1 MESRRRKPIAP
12 FYATAIFWIAYGLLL
27 PLYRPLHYAL
37 AAILSIIL
45 FVVIDM
51 LCRSGG
57 VIGEV
62 KQSSANTN
70 ANTSTNTTQSADAAQ
85 NAELQQVLQDGQSA
99 LDELKHLDDLIA
111 DPGISADIVRLE
123 QISQQIFKAVQEDP
137 KRLPQIHRFMDY
149 YLPTTIKLLKS
160 YARMCTTGIS
170 GENIQKT
177 LAKVESMM
185 HTIIAAFE
193 KQLDSLYGSE
203 AMDVATD
210 ISVLESMLAQE
221 GLTGEQLKADS
232 DENENPDIRLEL

>member
-45 FVVIDM
+45 FVAINM
-51 LCRSGG
+51 LCHSGG

-62 KQSSANTN
+62 KQAS
-70 ANTSTNTTQSADAAQ
+70 ANTSTNTAQSADNAQ
-85 NAELQQVLQDGQSA
+85 NAELEQVLKDGQSA
-99 LDELKHLDDLIA
+99 LAELKHLDDLIA

-185 HTIIAAFE
+185 HTIVAAFE

-203 AMDVATD
+203 AMDVAAD